1 MESIATEKTSV
12 ANSTE
17 TLFEK
22 ISASTL
28 RLQTLCVDS
37 DPESYSEITIL
48 IDEILKLAAS
58 QIDNKQTGSV
68 AISQANLARTQMIQ
82 LAKTIAQ
89 KAEKTHK
96 YEICIL
102 YRQLQPVFGWS
113 NASGKQFISIFNK
126 ARIAAKYKFYEQ
138 NLLRVAKI
146 AGACLACEKTFALIL
161 NFGNTLHSK
170 EKQNASEDKVLFQ
183 ALRDKVSEL
192 TEEVRDLRLT
202 VNKAPEPAQ

>member
-1 MESIATEKTSV
+1 MHSVGFATETISA
-12 ANSTE
+12 ANPTE

-48 IDEILKLAAS
+48 IDEILKLAVN
-58 QIDNKQTGSV
+58 QINNKQTGSV
-68 AISQANLARTQMIQ
+68 AIAQANLARTQMIQ

-89 KAEKTHK
+89 KADKTHK
-96 YEICIL
+96 LEIVIL
-102 YRQLQPVFGWS
+102 YRELQPVFGWS
-113 NASGKQFISIFNK
+113 NVSGKQFISIFNK

-146 AGACLACEKTFALIL
+146 AAACLACEKTFALIF
-161 NFGNTLHSK
+161 NFGNTLHNK
-170 EKQNASEDKVLFQ
+170 EKQNTSENSTWSAVVDKLSTRIGI
-183 ALRDKVSEL
+183 L
-192 TEEVRDLRLT
+192 EEHSKTLPNNNR
-202 VNKAPEPAQ
+202 